1 MNHDWSTGIVGW
13 RMNKNGGRGNGES
26 AWNVASW
33 TNNKPYKFNGHWK
46 TLTFPI
52 HTKFVT
58 LGEAA
63 DAWSADSGIHSLF
76 TILNFDILSTG
87 LTMKEAAD
95 FRMFVTNLRLV
106 PYVTPEE

>member
-1 MNHDWSTGIVGW
+1 M
-13 RMNKNGGRGNGES
+13 
-26 AWNVASW
+26 
-33 TNNKPYKFNGHWK
+33 
-46 TLTFPI
+46 
-52 HTKFVT
+52 
-58 LGEAA
+58 
-63 DAWSADSGIHSLF
+63 F